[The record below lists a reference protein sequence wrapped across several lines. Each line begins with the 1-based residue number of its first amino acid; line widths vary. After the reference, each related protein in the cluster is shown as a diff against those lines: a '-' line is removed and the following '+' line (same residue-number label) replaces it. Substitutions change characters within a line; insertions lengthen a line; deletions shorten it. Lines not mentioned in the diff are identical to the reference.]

1 MNIYMSTSSVPTPSL
16 DCGTCCSVAA
26 NETDSTLQN
35 RITLASAVFW
45 LAGIVFHLFETYPT
59 MLQGHDE
66 IPMPPVEIGL
76 FLLATL
82 TGVWLV
88 APKAW
93 AAAKRRSP
101 DMNLLMCVAV
111 LGAIALGEYFEAA
124 TVSFLFALSLYL
136 EDWSVGRARNA
147 VAALL
152 ELAPE
157 TVNIIGNDGTEK
169 TLNAKEVAVGSKF
182 IVKAGE
188 RIALDAEV
196 AAGLSS
202 VNQAPITGE
211 SAPVTKEIGDQVFAG
226 TINGE
231 GDLTLVS
238 TKRSTD
244 TVLAKIIDM
253 VGNAQANQAHIE
265 QWINKFARVYTPA
278 VMAIAAFV
286 ALVFPVVLS
295 QQFSLWFYR
304 ALVLLVIACPCA
316 LVISTPVS
324 IVAALTSAAR
334 AGVLIKGG
342 AFVELPSRTSAVALD
357 KTGTLTEG
365 NPKVD
370 QVFTAADVSE
380 TQLLGIA
387 AALEARSTH
396 PLGAAITDYYRNNI
410 NPQIQAATDTVT
422 VAGRGLEGKYNGVG
436 VWLGS
441 QRFANE
447 KGLDNT
453 ELETAAAQA
462 QTTGATLVAVGT
474 DTELLGAI
482 TLSDSIRADAKDT
495 IAALHKA
502 GVTEIVMLTGD
513 NEQSARR
520 VAREVGIEHVQA
532 ELLPQDKLAAIE
544 KLAGSHEVVAMIGDG
559 INDAPAMARA
569 HYAVAMGAIG
579 SDAAIETAEIA
590 LMSDDISKLPWL
602 INHSRSAMSI
612 IRQNITFS
620 LVAKAALALATG
632 FGLASMWAAIAADVG
647 LSLVVVTNAL
657 RLLRR

>member
-1 MNIYMSTSSVPTPSL
+1 MSSLAGPINSL
-16 DCGTCCSVAA
+16 DCGSCCSIES
-26 NETDSTLQN
+26 NESDNTLQN

-45 LAGIVFHLFETYPT
+45 LAGITFHLFETYPVV
-59 MLQGHDE
+59 LSGHDE
-66 IPMPPVEIGL
+66 IPMPPVEMGL

-82 TGVWLV
+82 AGVWLV

-93 AAAKRRSP
+93 TAAKRRSP

-111 LGAIALGEYFEAA
+111 IGAIALGEYFEAA

-157 TVNIIGNDGTEK
+157 TVNIIQPDGSEK
-169 TLNAKEVAVGSKF
+169 TVQASAVTVGEEF

-188 RIALDAEV
+188 RIALDARV
-196 AAGLSS
+196 SAGLSS

-211 SAPVTKEIGDQVFAG
+211 SAPVTKEPGDDVFAG

-231 GDLTLVS
+231 GDLTLIS
-238 TKRSTD
+238 TKPSSD
-244 TVLAKIIDM
+244 TVLAKIIEM
-253 VGNAQANQAHIE
+253 VGSAQNNQAHIE
-265 QWINKFARVYTPA
+265 QWINKFARIYTPV
-278 VMAIAAFV
+278 VMAIAAIIAV
-286 ALVFPVVLS
+286 VFPLVLA
-295 QQFSLWFYR
+295 QPFTVWFYR

-334 AGVLIKGG
+334 SGVLIKGG
-342 AFVELPSRTSAVALD
+342 AFVELPSRTTAVALD

-370 QVFTAADVSE
+370 QIFTGIGVNERS
-380 TQLLGIA
+380 LLDIA
-387 AALEARSTH
+387 AALEVRSTH
-396 PLGAAITDYYRNNI
+396 PLGRAITDYYRTNVGEHI
-410 NPQIQAATDTVT
+410 EAATDTTT
-422 VAGRGLEGKYNGVG
+422 VAGRGLEGTFARQS

-441 QRFANE
+441 QRFAQD
-447 KGLDNT
+447 KGV
-453 ELETAAAQA
+453 ELEVLAAPAEA
-462 QTTGATLVAVGT
+462 AYENGASLVCIGTGSKF
-474 DTELLGAI
+474 LGAI
-482 TLSDSIRADAKDT
+482 TLSDSIRADAKAT
-495 IAALHKA
+495 ISALRTS
-502 GVTEIVMLTGD
+502 GVEEIVMLTGD
-513 NEQSARR
+513 NERSALR
-520 VAREVGIEHVQA
+520 VASEVGIDHVRA
-532 ELLPQDKLAAIE
+532 DLLPQDKLNAITE
-544 KLAGSHEVVAMIGDG
+544 LADSHEVVAMIGDG

-569 HYAVAMGAIG
+569 HYAIAMGAIG
-579 SDAAIETAEIA
+579 SDAAIETAEVA
-590 LMSDDISKLPWL
+590 LMSDDISKVPWL
-602 INHSRSAMSI
+602 IKHSRSAMSI

-647 LSLVVVTNAL
+647 VSLIVVTNAL